1 MQLPIVCPAPLVREH
16 SQAFRQFFCD
26 KRQFRHFQN
35 YLTGLIVLENKSL
48 SNISRCLLDSAHKSN
63 LSRFFSGAPWSDV
76 QINETRNEYMLKQT
90 ESHRLSVGE
99 SNLIIDDSLCEHVGS
114 LFEYVER
121 HYNHCERTYPLAH
134 NIVTSH
140 YISGAVRYPVD
151 LELYRRYEES
161 TQWEKFVAMHFPD
174 QEIPKLREARKALH
188 KEFDPQLL
196 KDPEFRELHQ
206 QFCTKI
212 ELGKILIDR
221 AIEQDLPFRS
231 VLFDSWYL
239 SAELVEHL
247 KSRKKDWVSLL
258 KVNRNLEAYS
268 IRLKNGQGKLIQFQK
283 PRIQVE
289 KLVEL
294 IPSTAFRPVHAGER
308 TYWCFTL
315 SCRIPEIGKVR
326 LVISFEDEELTGTY
340 AVLVTNRTDW
350 TAKKMLE
357 KYLQR
362 WPIETFYW
370 DGKQNLGLDEYR
382 MRTFEAI
389 QAHWCLVF
397 VAYSILHLACLP
409 PSPSKGQ
416 AKRST
421 APSKTI
427 GQVCRQQ
434 GQVMV
439 EQLILFA
446 HKQLQQGV
454 EATEVFRKLFEK
466 QNKEAPA

>member
-1 MQLPIVCPAPLVREH
+1 MQLPIVGPAPLVREH

-26 KRQFRHFQN
+26 KRQFSHFQN

-48 SNISRCLLDSAHKSN
+48 SNISRCILDGAHKSN
-63 LSRFFSGAPWSDV
+63 LSRFFSQAPWSDV
-76 QINETRNEYMLKQT
+76 QINEARNKYMLAQT
-90 ESHRLSVGE
+90 ESHRLSADE

-114 LFEYVER
+114 LFEYIEH
-121 HYNHCERTYPLAH
+121 HYNHCHRTYPLAH

-140 YISGAVRYPVD
+140 YLSGAVRYPVD
-151 LELYRRYEES
+151 LELYRRYEEV
-161 TQWEKFVAMHFPD
+161 TQWEKFVAIHFPD
-174 QEIPKLREARKALH
+174 QKLPRSTQERKRLH
-188 KEFDPQLL
+188 KTLDPQLL
-196 KDPEFRELHQ
+196 EVPEFRELHQ
-206 QFCTKI
+206 QFLSKI

-221 AIEQDLPFRS
+221 AIEQELPFQS

-239 SAELVEHL
+239 CGEMVEYL
-247 KSRKKDWVSLL
+247 KSKGKDWTSLL

-268 IRLKNGQGKLIQFQK
+268 IRLRDEKGQRIQFQK
-283 PRIQVE
+283 PRIQVR

-294 IPSTAFRPVHAGER
+294 IPRTAFRAIELRGQS
-308 TYWCFTL
+308 YWCFSL
-315 SCRIPEIGKVR
+315 CCRIPEIGKVR
-326 LVISFEDEELTGTY
+326 LVISFEDEELTGRY
-340 AVLVTNRTDW
+340 GVLVTNRSDW
-350 TAKKMLE
+350 TAKKTLE

-409 PSPSKGQ
+409 PSPPKGQ
-416 AKRST
+416 TKRS
-421 APSKTI
+421 AVPRKTI

-446 HKQLQQGV
+446 HDQLQKGL
-454 EATEVFRKLFEK
+454 EATEVFNKLFER
-466 QNKEAPA
+466 QNKEVLA